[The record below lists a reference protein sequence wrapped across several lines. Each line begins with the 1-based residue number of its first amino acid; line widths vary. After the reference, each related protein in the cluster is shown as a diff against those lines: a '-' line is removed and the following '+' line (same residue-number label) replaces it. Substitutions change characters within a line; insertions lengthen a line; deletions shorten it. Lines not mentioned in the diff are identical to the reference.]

1 MFNKWLLN
9 GSDEGSLKLQGN
21 AILNLKALVSI
32 VEHLPGCFEYPILK
46 CKFVEIMLL
55 YTLLN

>member
-21 AILNLKALVSI
+21 VILNLKALVA
-32 VEHLPGCFEYPILK
+32 
-46 CKFVEIMLL
+46 
-55 YTLLN
+55 LLNICLDALNTLF

>member
-21 AILNLKALVSI
+21 AILNLKALVA
-32 VEHLPGCFEYPILK
+32 
-46 CKFVEIMLL
+46 
-55 YTLLN
+55 LLNICLDASNILF